1 MSGLS
6 LEQEYA
12 FEQFKR
18 GENLFLTG
26 PGGTGKTHL
35 IKTMVEYMKDRGI
48 QYQVCAMTGCAA
60 ILLQCNARTLHS
72 FAGVGIANGPY
83 DKLVTKMQK
92 NRFAAPVI
100 RKTNVLIL
108 DEVSM
113 LSKFL
118 FEVVERGIS
127 LIKTR
132 GYGKPFGGMQ
142 VIFSGDFFQLPP
154 VPDVSNPDTGKF
166 CFESPKWKQVFKPQN
181 HIQMH
186 TIFRQRDPIY
196 VQILNETRFGELS
209 EESKN
214 IMFEHMKRTFDADSG
229 IVPPKIYAT
238 RTKTDYMNN
247 TAYSKIKAEEYSYD
261 LHTTVDLVA
270 YLDSGATIEHELLL
284 ECRSLTK
291 EERSAEIE
299 YLTTSSNT
307 NKILKLKKGSKVM
320 CLINADISNEICNGS
335 QGVVEDFKKVV
346 DPVLKTECV
355 IPIVKFLNGVSMP
368 FSIHWR
374 QSERFPSIA
383 IGQIPLCLAWAL
395 TIHKIQGATL
405 DMAIMDLGKSIF
417 EYGQTYVALSRV
429 KSLDGLYLSDFDP
442 VKVKANPI
450 VKEFYKEIKPIVF
463 EQCLPI
469 ENSDPVSNE
478 GLLPDTYVV
487 QGVSNNTGSEDIY
500 VEPDSDGIKRIVF
513 REDPQ

>member
-1 MSGLS
+1 MTGLS
-6 LEQEYA
+6 EEQKYA
-12 FEQFKR
+12 FEQFKK

-35 IKTMVEYMKDRGI
+35 IKTMVEYMKERDI

-83 DKLVTKMQK
+83 DKLVTKMQN

-154 VPDVSNPDTGKF
+154 VPDTSKPDTGKF
-166 CFESPKWKQVFKPQN
+166 CFESEKWKLVFKPQN

-186 TIFRQRDPIY
+186 TIFRQRDPTY
-196 VQILNETRFGELS
+196 VQILNEVRYGELS
-209 EESKN
+209 QAN
-214 IMFEHMKRTFDADSG
+214 CDIMMQNMQKTFDEKTG
-229 IVPPKIYAT
+229 IVPPKICAT
-238 RTKTDYMNN
+238 RTKTDYINN
-247 TAYSKIKAEEYSYD
+247 TAYAKIKSEEFSY
-261 LHTTVDLVA
+261 V
-270 YLDSGATIEHELLL
+270 LDSNTDLLAYIDTGKAIEHELLL

-291 EERSAEIE
+291 DERTAEIE
-299 YLTTSSNT
+299 FLTTSSNT
-307 NKILKLKKGSKVM
+307 AKLLKLKKGAKVM
-320 CLINADISNEICNGS
+320 CLVNADIDNEICNGS
-335 QGVVEDFKKVV
+335 QGVVEDFKKVI
-346 DPVLKTECV
+346 DPVTKKEYMV
-355 IPIVKFLNGVSMP
+355 PIVRFMNGVLMP
-368 FSIHWR
+368 FSIRWK

-405 DMAIMDLGKSIF
+405 DMAVMDLGKSIF
-417 EYGQTYVALSRV
+417 EFGQTYVALSRV
-429 KSLDGLYLSDFDP
+429 KSLEGLYLTDFDP
-442 VKVKANPI
+442 VKIKANPT
-450 VKEFYKEIKPIVF
+450 VVEFYKKIQPIDF
-463 EQCLPI
+463 
-469 ENSDPVSNE
+469 SASSSSNTLSSAPE
-478 GLLPDTYVV
+478 VALTEDTYII
-487 QGVSNNTGSEDIY
+487 QGVSNNTGSEEIH
-500 VEPDSDGIKRIVF
+500 VEPDSDGIKRIII
-513 REDPQ
+513 RDPQ